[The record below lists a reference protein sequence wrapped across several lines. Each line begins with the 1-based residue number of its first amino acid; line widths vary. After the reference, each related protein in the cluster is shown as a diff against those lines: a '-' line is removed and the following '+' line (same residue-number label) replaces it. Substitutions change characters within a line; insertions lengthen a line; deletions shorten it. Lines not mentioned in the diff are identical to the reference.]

1 MTNIHKGRFTELA
14 ESLKSKLLHIK
25 DTHLPTIRGYGE
37 LGRAKGLR
45 AVNSGALKVVDALEG
60 AGMMRQRQAN
70 KARIG
75 ILSADAYDTM
85 PDFVFDRPTPH
96 PQSRFNG
103 DGLPEQRKIRENI
116 PISIREKMNDVSLT
130 DAYGKERRHA
140 DRNNINNPN
149 RVSRYLADMT
159 GGSDYFRNI
168 HHKKLDA
175 RDEVI
180 NLLSLKGVPQKKLL
194 EVADEYDLTIKPT
207 WRRMTRMGEVEQ
219 SSVPK
224 LRASYQ
230 SLRNKAGLGLLAGA
244 GAGGL
249 ALLMANRKK
258 NEPSSGSGK
267 VNKSMAKRAT
277 MQKGRFTEL
286 ARSLGAKAVRGAK
299 QVMRADP
306 IGMIKDAYVPHIA
319 NSLPLRL
326 KRQFQAGQIAL
337 EDKAA
342 HKIVDTLERS
352 QIITPKQAFRARLGI
367 EQSQKNTSHR
377 WLTYPL
383 SSEKVYQSDSTG
395 FDTYRKL
402 TGKDLES
409 RRHDQRDRA
418 IYAMRDEA
426 LSRLPEW
433 QQGDAKLYGLRPN
446 IPQDI
451 ADVYNPRINQDK
463 LGRKLS
469 NAVNELSD
477 TYNDV
482 RFGLRRGA
490 LIGGLGLGALALS
503 NRKKENTPSSS
514 GKMNKSMAKRA
525 MPTKAQS
532 PSNKYL

>member
-1 MTNIHKGRFTELA
+1 LSR
-14 ESLKSKLLHIK
+14 IK
-25 DTHLPTIRGYGE
+25 DTHLTRPAIRGYGE

-45 AVNSGALKVVDALEG
+45 AVNSGALKVVDALESAG
-60 AGMMRQRQAN
+60 AIRPRQAV

-85 PDFVFDRPTPH
+85 PKFVYAKKPTV
-96 PQSRFNG
+96 QENTT
-103 DGLPEQRKIRENI
+103 PELRRIYGQTPASIRRKIND
-116 PISIREKMNDVSLT
+116 ISSV
-130 DAYGKERRHA
+130 DAYGKKRDFGNQE
-140 DRNNINNPN
+140 DMSNPK
-149 RVSRYLADMT
+149 RESRYLVDMF
-159 GGSDYFRNI
+159 GKQKYFQRL
-168 HHKKLDA
+168 HYKKLDQFDKTINELIDSGA
-175 RDEVI
+175 SQKEVWEA
-180 NLLSLKGVPQKKLL
+180 QDKLRS
-194 EVADEYDLTIKPT
+194 ELTNPT
-207 WRRMTRMGEVEQ
+207 MRRMFRMGDAEQ
-219 SSVPK
+219 DAIPK

-244 GAGGL
+244 GAGGIML
-249 ALLMANRKK
+249 AMANRKK
-258 NEPSSGSGK
+258 ESSSGSDK

-286 ARSLGAKAVRGAK
+286 ARSLGSRAVRGAK

-326 KRQFQAGQIAL
+326 KRHFQAGQIAL

-342 HKIVDTLERS
+342 RKIVDTLERS
-352 QIITPKQAFRARLGI
+352 QIITPKQALRARLGI
-367 EQSQKNTSHR
+367 EQSQKNTRHS
-377 WLTYPL
+377 WLRYPL
-383 SSEKVYQSDSTG
+383 TNQRQIFESEG

-402 TGKDLES
+402 TGKDLRARRNDQSERAMEDLQNQTWEEMPQWRKNDYKLTGGRPRVSEDLAES
-409 RRHDQRDRA
+409 FHERFKH
-418 IYAMRDEA
+418 
-426 LSRLPEW
+426 
-433 QQGDAKLYGLRPN
+433 
-446 IPQDI
+446 
-451 ADVYNPRINQDK
+451 DK
-463 LGRKLS
+463 LGRKLT

-514 GKMNKSMAKRA
+514 GRVNKSMAKRA
-525 MPTKAQS
+525 TPTKAQS